1 MKNKK
6 ILALICSASVLFGTV
21 SMSAAAADS
30 SDISSPA
37 ESDVQPELYS
47 ITYQNGGG
55 NGRIDKTEPV
65 PAGEKVKLSPWA
77 LRRDGYSHAGWTD
90 GENEYERGEEIIMPE
105 KDIVLRPV
113 WNRVYMLTYEKLEDY
128 GYTSPYRDG
137 TVSPG
142 SDIYLPNLPMHN
154 GNAMFNGWLVNGE
167 HVNPASTIKMPAQDT
182 YIAVDWREPIV
193 FDYYAGDVEGVLGPA
208 HYITDKYP
216 GLKMNLS
223 DNTRRARL
231 GYRLVGWYDPVGD
244 RQYDPG
250 DTFLVPDRD
259 VTMLAVWKPNK
270 VNMRFNPNGGE
281 GTMNS
286 QIEYFDSVVNISE
299 CTFTREGYKLHG
311 WKNGDDYYLPGAEVT
326 VKIAELGAFMEFD
339 AVWIEEDRNPGDI
352 NRDGKVDLCDLTELN
367 LHLIGDSIITDK
379 TVLDDADVE
388 YDGDVNLSD
397 LARLRQF
404 LTRQKILLGIK
415 GEQ

>member
-1 MKNKK
+1 
-6 ILALICSASVLFGTV
+6 
-21 SMSAAAADS
+21 
-30 SDISSPA
+30 
-37 ESDVQPELYS
+37 
-47 ITYQNGGG
+47 
-55 NGRIDKTEPV
+55 
-65 PAGEKVKLSPWA
+65 
-77 LRRDGYSHAGWTD
+77 
-90 GENEYERGEEIIMPE
+90 
-105 KDIVLRPV
+105 
-113 WNRVYMLTYEKLEDY
+113 
-128 GYTSPYRDG
+128 
-137 TVSPG
+137 
-142 SDIYLPNLPMHN
+142 
-154 GNAMFNGWLVNGE
+154 
-167 HVNPASTIKMPAQDT
+167 
-182 YIAVDWREPIV
+182 
-193 FDYYAGDVEGVLGPA
+193 
-208 HYITDKYP
+208 
-216 GLKMNLS
+216 MNLS
-223 DNTRRARL
+223 DNTRLARL